1 MRESDRDPAD
11 DFRLPS
17 HTQHEMSQ
25 ANTRIESEIDARDMF
40 AARPRRCSFMG
51 VVNVTPDSFSDGG
64 DHFSVSAAAERA
76 LLLAEQ
82 GADILDIGGESTR
95 PGALPVPLDEE
106 MRRVVPVIEEI
117 RRHCGLPLSIDT
129 RNAAVAEAA
138 LDAGADIV
146 NDVSAL
152 RHDPRMAGT
161 AAGRK
166 APVILMHMLGT
177 PENMQHNPSYA
188 DVTAEVGAFLAERI
202 AFAAAAGIEKIA
214 IDPGIGFG
222 KRFEDNLTLLRELRS
237 LCELGRPVLVGTS
250 RKRFLGEIT
259 GNDPR
264 NRLPETIASCV
275 IAALNGASILRVHD
289 VREVREAV
297 QVAEAVNGGRLGGA

>member
-1 MRESDRDPAD
+1 MSPA
-11 DFRLPS
+11 
-17 HTQHEMSQ
+17 
-25 ANTRIESEIDARDMF
+25 ATRIESEIDALDMF
-40 AARPRRCSFMG
+40 TPRPPRCLFMG

-64 DHFSVSAAAERA
+64 DFISVSAAAERA
-76 LLLAEQ
+76 LRLAEQ

-95 PGALPVPLDEE
+95 PGALPVPPVEE
-106 MRRVVPVIEEI
+106 LRRVVPVIEEI

-129 RNAAVAEAA
+129 RNAVVAEAA
-138 LDAGADIV
+138 LDSGADII

-161 AAGRK
+161 AAGRN

-177 PENMQHNPSYA
+177 PEIMQNKPSYA
-188 DVTAEVGAFLAERI
+188 DVTAEVRAFLAERI
-202 AFAAAAGIEKIA
+202 EFAAAAGISKVA

-237 LCELGRPVLVGTS
+237 LCSLGRPVLVGTS

-264 NRLPETIASCV
+264 NRVPETIASCV
-275 IAALNGASILRVHD
+275 IAVLNGAMVLRVHD
-289 VREVREAV
+289 VREVRAAV
-297 QVAEAVNGGRLGGA
+297 RVAEAVNSGKPGGA